1 MDRSLKSVDIL
12 GIRVTPISSEDILT
26 RVDQWVRYRQ
36 QHYICLCPNYSIM
49 LSRKHPEFR
58 QALNQATITTADG
71 RAVAWA
77 CKLHGY
83 RHAKQVRG
91 ADLTRLVCQMS
102 AKSGFSNFF
111 YGATE
116 AVLEQMV
123 GKLRQQYPQLQVA
136 GMHAPPFRALTAHER
151 RDIVGLINA
160 SQPDI
165 VWIGLGAPKQELWM
179 AEHIQD
185 VKAPVMV
192 GVGAAFDFLAGV
204 KAEAPRWMQNASL
217 EWLFRLAKEPRRL
230 WKRNVYHPVFMVQVI
245 LQRLHQSTGKH
256 TVPGA

>member
-12 GIRVTPISSEDILT
+12 GVRVTPISSEDILT

-49 LSRKHPEFR
+49 MSRKHPEFR

-102 AKSGFSNFF
+102 AQSGFSNFCYDGCKRTHLSGCF
-111 YGATE
+111 DWQRSPEGCGNAT
-116 AVLEQMV
+116 VTI
-123 GKLRQQYPQLQVA
+123 P
-136 GMHAPPFRALTAHER
+136 
-151 RDIVGLINA
+151 
-160 SQPDI
+160 
-165 VWIGLGAPKQELWM
+165 
-179 AEHIQD
+179 
-185 VKAPVMV
+185 
-192 GVGAAFDFLAGV
+192 
-204 KAEAPRWMQNASL
+204 SL
-217 EWLFRLAKEPRRL
+217 EC
-230 WKRNVYHPVFMVQVI
+230 
-245 LQRLHQSTGKH
+245 
-256 TVPGA
+256 

>member
-1 MDRSLKSVDIL
+1 
-12 GIRVTPISSEDILT
+12 VTPISSEDILT
-26 RVDQWVRYRQ
+26 KVDQWVRYRQ
-36 QHYICLCPNYSIM
+36 QLYICLCPNYSIM

-116 AVLEQMV
+116 AVL
-123 GKLRQQYPQLQVA
+123 
-136 GMHAPPFRALTAHER
+136 
-151 RDIVGLINA
+151 
-160 SQPDI
+160 
-165 VWIGLGAPKQELWM
+165 
-179 AEHIQD
+179 
-185 VKAPVMV
+185 
-192 GVGAAFDFLAGV
+192 
-204 KAEAPRWMQNASL
+204 
-217 EWLFRLAKEPRRL
+217 
-230 WKRNVYHPVFMVQVI
+230 
-245 LQRLHQSTGKH
+245 
-256 TVPGA
+256 